1 MENMGDLASSASAA
15 AAGASMQPGALANVP
30 APNIMSNPERYL
42 PLSMVLEHA
51 IQKAYHD
58 LTIMIDMY
66 EA

>member
-1 MENMGDLASSASAA
+1 MENMADLAAAS
-15 AAGASMQPGALANVP
+15 ASMQPGALANLP
-30 APNIMSNPERYL
+30 PPNNMSNPERYL

-66 EA
+66 A